1 MSRIT
6 ASNASEQDFIPLM
19 NELARAHQLF
29 SLYDAE
35 IHRLSGSDLTAPQ
48 AKVIFCLGN
57 SKGMTCSDITD
68 KTLITKGTLTG
79 VIDRL
84 EQKGLVQRWGD
95 SDDGR
100 RIIVDLT
107 KEGQKVFKR
116 EYPRYIGL
124 LKARFDTL
132 TSRDRDQAKSLLGKI
147 AALF

>member
-1 MSRIT
+1 MARIT
-6 ASNASEQDFIPLM
+6 VSNASEQDFIPLM
-19 NELARAHQLF
+19 DELARAHQLF

-57 SKGMTCSDITD
+57 TGGMTCSDITD

-84 EQKGLVQRWGD
+84 EEKGLVQRWGD

-107 KEGQKVFKR
+107 KEGVKVFKR
-116 EYPRYIGL
+116 EYPKYL
-124 LKARFDTL
+124 TQLKARFDGL
-132 TSRDRDQAKSLLGKI
+132 GNRDRDQATALLSKI

>member
-6 ASNASEQDFIPLM
+6 VSNASEQDFIPLM
-19 NELARAHQLF
+19 NELSRAHQLF

-48 AKVIFCLGN
+48 AKVIFFLGN
-57 SKGMTCSDITD
+57 TEGMTCSEITD

-84 EQKGLVQRWGD
+84 EEKGLVQRWGD

-107 KEGQKVFKR
+107 KEGEKVFKR
-116 EYPRYIGL
+116 EYPRYVAL
-124 LKARFDTL
+124 LKARFDSL
-132 TSRDRDQAKSLLGKI
+132 SARERDQATALLGRI
-147 AALF
+147 ASLF

>member
-6 ASNASEQDFIPLM
+6 FSNASEQDFIPLM

-29 SLYDAE
+29 SLFDAE
-35 IHRLSGSDLTAPQ
+35 IHRLSGSELTAPQ

-57 SKGMTCSDITD
+57 TDGMTCSEITD

-84 EQKGLVQRWGD
+84 EKRGLVNRWGD

-100 RIIVDLT
+100 RIIVDLS
-107 KEGQKVFKR
+107 KEGRKVFKR
-116 EYPRYIGL
+116 EYPRYVAA
-124 LKARFDTL
+124 LKARFDALSKKDREQATALL
-132 TSRDRDQAKSLLGKI
+132 TKI

>member
-19 NELARAHQLF
+19 SELARAHQLF

-35 IHRLSGSDLTAPQ
+35 IHRLSGSELTAPQ

-57 SKGMTCSDITD
+57 TDGMTCSEITD

-84 EQKGLVQRWGD
+84 EEKGLVQRWGD

-107 KEGQKVFKR
+107 KEGKNVFKR
-116 EYPRYIGL
+116 EYPRYVAQ
-124 LKARFDTL
+124 LKTRFDGL
-132 TSRDRDQAKSLLGKI
+132 GNRDRDQATALLGKI

>member
-6 ASNASEQDFIPLM
+6 FSNASEQDFIPLM
-19 NELARAHQLF
+19 SELARAHQMY

-35 IHRLSGSDLTAPQ
+35 IHRLAGSDLTAPQ

-57 SKGMTCSDITD
+57 TDGMTCSEITD

-84 EQKGLVQRWGD
+84 ETKGLVKRWGD
-95 SDDGR
+95 SADGR
-100 RIIVDLT
+100 RIIVELT
-107 KEGQKVFKR
+107 KDGKNVFRR
-116 EYPRYIGL
+116 EYPRYVSL
-124 LKARFDTL
+124 LKARFDGL
-132 TSRDRDQAKSLLGKI
+132 SKKDREQAKALLGKI

>member
-29 SLYDAE
+29 SLFDAE
-35 IHRLSGSDLTAPQ
+35 IHRLSGSELTAPQ

-57 SKGMTCSDITD
+57 TDGMTCSDITD
-68 KTLITKGTLTG
+68 RTLITKGTLTG

-84 EQKGLVQRWGD
+84 EEKGLVKRWGD

-107 KEGQKVFKR
+107 KEGKNVFKR
-116 EYPRYIGL
+116 EYPRYVAQ
-124 LKARFDTL
+124 LKTRFDGL
-132 TSRDRDQAKSLLGKI
+132 GGRERDQATTLLGKI

>member
-6 ASNASEQDFIPLM
+6 FSNASEQDFIPLM

-29 SLYDAE
+29 SLFDAE
-35 IHRLSGSDLTAPQ
+35 IHRLSGSELTAPQ

-57 SKGMTCSDITD
+57 TDGMTCSEITD

-84 EQKGLVQRWGD
+84 EKRGLVNRWGD

-100 RIIVDLT
+100 RIIVDLS

-116 EYPRYIGL
+116 EYPRFVAA
-124 LKARFDTL
+124 LKARFDALSKKDREQATALL
-132 TSRDRDQAKSLLGKI
+132 TKI

>member
-6 ASNASEQDFIPLM
+6 VSNASEQDFIPLM

-35 IHRLSGSDLTAPQ
+35 IHRLSGSELTAPQ
-48 AKVIFCLGN
+48 AKVVFCLGN
-57 SKGMTCSDITD
+57 TDGMTCSEITD

-84 EQKGLVQRWGD
+84 EEKGLVQRWVD

-107 KEGQKVFKR
+107 KEGKALFRR
-116 EYPRYIGL
+116 EYPRYVAQ
-124 LKARFDTL
+124 LKTRFDAL
-132 TSRDRDQAKSLLGKI
+132 GNRERDQATALLGKI

>member
-6 ASNASEQDFIPLM
+6 VSNASEQDFIPLM
-19 NELARAHQLF
+19 SELARAHQMF

-57 SKGMTCSDITD
+57 TEGMTCSEITD
-68 KTLITKGTLTG
+68 RTLITKGTLTG

-84 EQKGLVQRWGD
+84 EEKGLVQRWGD

-107 KEGQKVFKR
+107 KEGKAVFRR
-116 EYPRYIGL
+116 EYPRYVSQ
-124 LKARFDTL
+124 LKTRFDNL
-132 TSRDRDQAKSLLGKI
+132 GPRDRDQATNLLGKI
-147 AALF
+147 ASLF

>member
-35 IHRLSGSDLTAPQ
+35 IHRLSGSELTAPQ

-57 SKGMTCSDITD
+57 TDGMTCSEITD

-84 EQKGLVQRWGD
+84 QEKGLVQRWGD

-107 KEGQKVFKR
+107 KEGKNVFKR
-116 EYPRYIGL
+116 EYPRYVAQ
-124 LKARFDTL
+124 LKTRFDGL
-132 TSRDRDQAKSLLGKI
+132 GNRDRDQATALLGKI

>member
-1 MSRIT
+1 MARIT
-6 ASNASEQDFIPLM
+6 VSNASEQDFIPLM

-57 SKGMTCSDITD
+57 TDGMTCSDITD

-84 EQKGLVQRWGD
+84 EEKGLVQRWGD

-107 KEGQKVFKR
+107 KEGDKVFKR
-116 EYPRYIGL
+116 EYPKYL
-124 LKARFDTL
+124 TQLKARFAGL
-132 TSRDRDQAKSLLGKI
+132 GNRDRDQATALLTKI